1 MDEVQD
7 RNHPTETLT
16 WIYETDYEALN
27 SPNIKKIIVG
37 GHMFLNHKLRLLLA
51 GIPAD
56 KIVAVENDDEVPLH
70 VDTEGIERVYVLY
83 ETDYVTKGQTWRDN
97 IYKRAMELADKKGGE
112 E

>member
-1 MDEVQD
+1 
-7 RNHPTETLT
+7 
-16 WIYETDYEALN
+16 
-27 SPNIKKIIVG
+27 
-37 GHMFLNHKLRLLLA
+37 MFLNHKLRLLLA
-51 GIPAD
+51 GIPAE

-112 E
+112 A